1 MQSCVRCRIESQI
14 LGNVG
19 VDCNRRKRC
28 AGVGI
33 PQKPPPICR
42 RRHIGY
48 VGNALALWQTYVI
61 AKHKNFIFPYWSARG
76 PAELIAAE
84 GRFLQASGVLEEVGR
99 VQGTVAQE
107 FIRASVKLVGA
118 RTGDGVDYA
127 ARRITIFRRV
137 VTRED
142 REFLERVHA
151 KVPPKHASW
160 SRIRIII

>member
-1 MQSCVRCRIESQI
+1 MQSCVWCRIESQI

-19 VDCNRRKRC
+19 VDCNRRQGC

-33 PQKPPPICR
+33 TQKSPASFR
-42 RRHIGY
+42 GRHIGY
-48 VGNALALWQTYVI
+48 VGNALALSQTFVI

-84 GRFLQASGVLEEVGR
+84 GRFLQVSGVLEEVGR
-99 VQGTVAQE
+99 IQSTVAQE
-107 FIRASVKLVGA
+107 FIRASMKLVGA
-118 RTGDGVDYA
+118 RPGDGVDYA

-142 REFLERVHA
+142 REFLDRVHA
-151 KVPPKHASW
+151 KVLSKHATW